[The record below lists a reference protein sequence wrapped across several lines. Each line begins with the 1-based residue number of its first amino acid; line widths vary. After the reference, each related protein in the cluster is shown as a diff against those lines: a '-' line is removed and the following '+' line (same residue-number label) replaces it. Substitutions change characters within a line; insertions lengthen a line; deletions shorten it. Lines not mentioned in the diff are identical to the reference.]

1 MMQLTSTF
9 SLSNTCVVFV
19 KEGYRRCMPKF
30 ISRDG
35 VAALVHAFSEFTFGF
50 NRLTGVWP
58 ALPEDSGNLSQCE
71 EREHAIGMFF
81 SNNFGHQVFHA
92 VSAWGALHG
101 RYQAAAARGSVAFL
115 PLLGWKSGTTISRGW
130 EFTLRAFVAD
140 SAQKILSDTSRLVH
154 TCSCFRQ
161 IDVDVGGMPPGTMGP
176 VARKMAG
183 QWRAS
188 TMRNVAVLRGLTT
201 PSPPI
206 QRRLLYLQRRGATR
220 VVVNES
226 SLLDALDRSA
236 PNTVTPVVMESL
248 PLADQMW
255 IVGSSSGL
263 IGLHGQ
269 GLAMLV
275 FLPWEQQRCAVIE
288 IQPRPRR
295 TIDSHWTRIYSDY
308 VRPRGI
314 RHEIIVSR
322 TIFCPAG
329 IKSKAG
335 RVDPLKCNVTVET
348 PTLLNT
354 VAQTMTWVDTGH
366 EAHPS

>member
-58 ALPEDSGNLSQCE
+58 ALPEDSGNLSQCD
-71 EREHAIGMFF
+71 ERQHAIGMFF

-101 RYQAAAARGSVAFL
+101 RYQAAAARVSVAFL

-161 IDVDVGGMPPGTMGP
+161 IDVDVGGMPPGTVGP

-188 TMRNVAVLRGLTT
+188 TMRNVAVLCGLTT

-248 PLADQMW
+248 PDYHSPTKC
-255 IVGSSSGL
+255 GSWGRL
-263 IGLHGQ
+263 
-269 GLAMLV
+269 
-275 FLPWEQQRCAVIE
+275 
-288 IQPRPRR
+288 
-295 TIDSHWTRIYSDY
+295 
-308 VRPRGI
+308 RG
-314 RHEIIVSR
+314 
-322 TIFCPAG
+322 
-329 IKSKAG
+329 
-335 RVDPLKCNVTVET
+335 
-348 PTLLNT
+348 
-354 VAQTMTWVDTGH
+354 
-366 EAHPS
+366 